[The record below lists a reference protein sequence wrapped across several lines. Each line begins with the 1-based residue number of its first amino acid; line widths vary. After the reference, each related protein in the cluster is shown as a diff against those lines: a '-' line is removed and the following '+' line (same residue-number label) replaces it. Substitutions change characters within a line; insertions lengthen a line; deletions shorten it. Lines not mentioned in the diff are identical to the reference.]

1 MPMQRKTISIT
12 QQMSSWVK
20 SQVESGQYGN
30 DSEYFRDLIRSDQQK
45 KQAESQLLI
54 MLEDAESKG
63 LSKRSVD
70 EIWGAIEI
78 ES

>member
-1 MPMQRKTISIT
+1 MIVSQGITTVSLGSITLCLCKKTISIT

-45 KQAESQLLI
+45 KVSRESTSYY
-54 MLEDAESKG
+54 A
-63 LSKRSVD
+63 RRC
-70 EIWGAIEI
+70 
-78 ES
+78 